1 MKEKKYPSSF
11 SIFNCVMIR
20 ISGDI
25 WIGKLQFNKQSY
37 AWSYRKKKPGI
48 PFQLFFILLSSL
60 QLNMDC
66 LKYRFRFGG
75 RSVGVLFII
84 IKFIMFKTKRIH
96 KELMFY

>member
-1 MKEKKYPSSF
+1 MKEKKYPRSF
-11 SIFNCVMIR
+11 SIFNCVMIC

-66 LKYRFRFGG
+66 LKYRFRFWGG
-75 RSVGVLFII
+75 GQLGLF
-84 IKFIMFKTKRIH
+84 
-96 KELMFY
+96 L